1 MTENS
6 PPQKTPLIFFRSGK
20 GAEPVREWLKELPE
34 AERHAVG
41 KDLLRAQWRWP
52 VGMPLCRPLG
62 GGLWE
67 IRTDLPTKRTAR
79 VFVVP
84 IPRAFSGA
92 ARLHQE
98 NAGNARRGFS
108 IGAQASEGVNEM
120 SKKRMGSSIDDFL
133 KTEGDF
139 EEAQSQA
146 VKEVV
151 AWQLAQAM
159 KEKKISKNRMATLLK
174 TSRTQVDR
182 LLDAKNDITL
192 SSLERAAAMVGRRVT
207 IQLV

>member
-1 MTENS
+1 V
-6 PPQKTPLIFFRSGK
+6 
-20 GAEPVREWLKELPE
+20 PVS
-34 AERHAVG
+34 
-41 KDLLRAQWRWP
+41 
-52 VGMPLCRPLG
+52 RPLG
-62 GGLWE
+62 
-67 IRTDLPTKRTAR
+67 
-79 VFVVP
+79 
-84 IPRAFSGA
+84 GA

-98 NAGNARRGFS
+98 NVRDAGRGFGV
-108 IGAQASEGVNEM
+108 GAQAPEGTNEM
-120 SKKRMGSSIDDFL
+120 SKKHMGSGIDDFL
-133 KTEGDF
+133 KAEGVF

-192 SSLERAAAMVGRRVT
+192 STLERAAAMVGRRVT

>member
-1 MTENS
+1 MGS
-6 PPQKTPLIFFRSGK
+6 
-20 GAEPVREWLKELPE
+20 
-34 AERHAVG
+34 
-41 KDLLRAQWRWP
+41 
-52 VGMPLCRPLG
+52 
-62 GGLWE
+62 GLWE

-79 VFVVP
+79 VLLCLCHEHLVALHGF
-84 IPRAFSGA
+84 IKKTRATPDEDLA
-92 ARLHQE
+92 LARK
-98 NAGNARRGFS
+98 AP
-108 IGAQASEGVNEM
+108 EGVNEM
-120 SKKRMGSSIDDFL
+120 SKKHMGSSIDDFL
-133 KTEGDF
+133 KAEGVF

-159 KEKKISKNRMATLLK
+159 KERKISKNRMATLLK

>member
-1 MTENS
+1 
-6 PPQKTPLIFFRSGK
+6 
-20 GAEPVREWLKELPE
+20 LPE

-62 GGLWE
+62 AGLWE
-67 IRTDLPTKRTAR
+67 IRTDLPANRTAR
-79 VFVVP
+79 VLLCLYREHLVALHGFIKKTRTTP
-84 IPRAFSGA
+84 DEDLAL
-92 ARLHQE
+92 ARKRQKALK
-98 NAGNARRGFS
+98 
-108 IGAQASEGVNEM
+108 EM
-120 SKKRMGSSIDDFL
+120 SRKHKGSSIDDFL
-133 KTEGDF
+133 KEEGIFD
-139 EEAQSQA
+139 EAQSQA

-182 LLDAKNDITL
+182 LLDAKNDVTL
-192 SSLERAAAMVGRRVT
+192 SSLERAAAIVGRRVT